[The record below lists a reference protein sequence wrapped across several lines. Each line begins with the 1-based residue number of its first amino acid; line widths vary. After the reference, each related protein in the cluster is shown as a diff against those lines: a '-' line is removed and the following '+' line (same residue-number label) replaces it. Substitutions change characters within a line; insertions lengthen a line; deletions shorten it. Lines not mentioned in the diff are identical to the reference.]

1 MPIDLTKLPEH
12 LIEAAKTGSLVPFIG
27 AGVSRQAKTTTSN
40 TLRTWTEFI
49 KELVRLALDD
59 LRCIQPEEAEQ
70 IKKIK
75 KLVDRGRYLMAGQAL
90 KSAIPEDALDVYIE
104 RRFGSKG
111 AKPGHVHRALFKLR
125 TPLILTSNYD
135 LLLEDAYAAEFRQT
149 AKMVTHREP
158 QQVRQVLK
166 SYHQVYDRPLVFKVH
181 GTVGTPKEVVFSEKD
196 YRNLLHSRPGYL
208 AVLSA
213 VFVTKVVLMLG
224 FSFSDPELTMITG
237 SLREWFEDRSSPDYL
252 VLRRGEKV
260 KVEKDRLRGDFGLE
274 VIEYDPSP
282 GDPELLQLV
291 THLAKLVPAP
301 QWRGRV

>member
-40 TLRTWTEFI
+40 TLPTWTEFI
-49 KELVRLALDD
+49 KELLTLALDD
-59 LRCIQPEEAEQ
+59 LQCIQPEEAEQ
-70 IKKIK
+70 IN
-75 KLVDRGRYLMAGQAL
+75 KLVERGKYLMAGQAL
-90 KSAIPEDALDVYIE
+90 KSAIPQDALDVYIE
-104 RRFGSKG
+104 RRFSSTG
-111 AKPGHVHRALFKLR
+111 AKPGRVHRALFKLR

-135 LLLEDAYAAEFRQT
+135 LLLEDAYAEEFRHT
-149 AKMVTHREP
+149 AKMVTHNEP

-166 SYHQVYDRPLVFKVH
+166 SYYQVYDRPLIFKIH
-181 GTVGTPKEVVFSEKD
+181 GTAGTPKEVVFAEKD
-196 YRNLLHSRPGYL
+196 YRNLLHKRPGYL

-224 FSFSDPELTMITG
+224 FSFSDPELMMITE

-252 VLRRGEKV
+252 VLRKGEKG

-291 THLAKLVPAP
+291 MHLAKLVPAW
-301 QWRGRV
+301 QRRRARVA